1 MSEILFEQYIMALNW
16 ETYDIEVINDDAI
29 KRDQIFFDLMQRTSN
44 RMDGLYIRER
54 FILIDTIIKYQL
66 RNQSAANI

>member
-1 MSEILFEQYIMALNW
+1 MSEIFFEQYIMALNW

-54 FILIDTIIKYQL
+54 FILIYTIIKYVIL
-66 RNQSAANI
+66 I